1 MKTTTYKIPGRFFED
16 HLNRFYGEGAWESHD
31 RQTEKWSGR
40 YVTVA
45 LTDDQFSE
53 LLSDAEFYAEGGGG
67 FDPEYRGLMRS
78 AEATVRAL
86 TREVKA

>member
-1 MKTTTYKIPGRFFED
+1 MSTYKIPCVFFED
-16 HLNRFYGEGAWESHD
+16 YLNRHYGEGVWED
-31 RQTEKWSGR
+31 YDLDAPRWAGR
-40 YVTVA
+40 YVTA
-45 LTDDQFSE
+45 ELTADQYSD

-86 TREVKA
+86 TRGVKA

>member
-1 MKTTTYKIPGRFFED
+1 MNTTYKIPGRFFED
-16 HLNRFYGEGAWESHD
+16 HMTRRLGEGAWEDHD
-31 RQTEKWSGR
+31 RETEKWSGR
-40 YVTVA
+40 YVILS

-67 FDPEYRGLMRS
+67 FEPEYRGLMRS

-86 TREVKA
+86 TREVTA